1 MVRESELIT
10 GIAVRGDGR
19 GRLLGFPT
27 ANLKLDDESQRPA
40 DGVYACRV
48 KLEEKLYKGALHV
61 GPRPTFAGA
70 VPTVEVHILDFPDR
84 DLYDTMISFQPAV
97 RLRDIMK
104 FASADELQEALAR
117 DCAMA
122 ASALR

>member
-1 MVRESELIT
+1 
-10 GIAVRGDGR
+10 
-19 GRLLGFPT
+19 
-27 ANLKLDDESQRPA
+27 
-40 DGVYACRV
+40 
-48 KLEEKLYKGALHV
+48 V